1 MHGKIKEMKSPLESQ
16 IELPSDSRQK
26 ELERGMELANA
37 RLRHFRGI
45 AASVM
50 SGALGLW
57 KEIWDELQDPR
68 SCLDII
74 DDAPGPSGLVNEAR
88 RSLLLERLHLLGIQ
102 IDYARRLC
110 EGSVGSPTQGE
121 GESDHGESAQSR
133 LER

>member
-1 MHGKIKEMKSPLESQ
+1 MKSPRESQ
-16 IELPSDSRQK
+16 IELRSSSRQG

-50 SGALGLW
+50 SEALGLW

-74 DDAPGPSGLVNEAR
+74 NDASSPSGLLTEAR
-88 RSLLLERLHLLGIQ
+88 RGSLLERLHLLGIQ
-102 IDYARRLC
+102 IEYARRLC
-110 EGSVGSPTQGE
+110 EGSIGSPTQGE

-133 LER
+133 LGQ